1 VTAVDYIRSHWL
13 EWAALAIAGA
23 VGWLITNTIAKPLR
37 EFWDD
42 RRRAIEI
49 LRTDGAVGW
58 VSSEERVTL
67 ARSAVRQAAARL
79 AYHAEAGAPVVRI
92 YSRLR
97 GYDLKLAEAALRGL
111 GDNVGATM
119 SNELFGRQS
128 DAVRVCLGAT
138 GGMSRARARAIRQ
151 LLQESVA
158 KRDAES
164 SQRR

>member
-1 VTAVDYIRSHWL
+1 MTAVDYIKSHWL

-23 VGWLITNTIAKPLR
+23 VGWLITSTIAKPLR

-58 VSSEERVTL
+58 TSSEERVTK

-97 GYDLKLAEAALRGL
+97 GYDLGVAEAALRGL
-111 GDNVGATM
+111 GDRVGETM
-119 SNELFGRQS
+119 PNDFFVRQC

-138 GGMSRARARAIRQ
+138 GGMSRARAKEIRQ

-158 KRDAES
+158 KRDAEPS
-164 SQRR
+164 